1 MISFDELFAYRIYYQ
16 DVSFDEFYIIKKLKQ
31 LLIDDGME
39 EDEVNDH
46 LFNFYTHFGHTI
58 SLEEIK
64 SVNITPVVPSN
75 QNSLL
80 TSFFNFINNYNQNV
94 PEEEPIIENEPQD
107 ENNDNPIDEHND
119 NPNDLSEDTIEQD
132 NLTEEDDHLD
142 NLNELPNLEIPNLLN
157 LPNLEIPI
165 NNDNYPQTN
174 LNFGMMPPTLNINNT
189 EILFTPIN
197 NNNSGSSIVFEYS
210 NLVDNNNLL
219 GQLMN
224 QIINTTNLN
233 QPQEDINVTMDKE
246 DINNLEIL
254 RYNEEED
261 SNCSICLMDVVKDD
275 YYYKINCGHFFHR
288 KCLEKW
294 LEEYNYVCPVCRKEL
309 GKSKAHI
316 DSGDSSTRTSSSSEG
331 DFV

>member
-39 EDEVNDH
+39 EDGANDH

-64 SVNITPVVPSN
+64 SVNITPVVPLT
-75 QNSLL
+75 QNNFL
-80 TSFFNFINNYNQNV
+80 TSFFNYINNYNQNIDNQNANNQN
-94 PEEEPIIENEPQD
+94 EDSGEPIEED
-107 ENNDNPIDEHND
+107 EHIDEHIDEHLDNPSDLSEESIEEEYHQD
-119 NPNDLSEDTIEQD
+119 NPNELP
-132 NLTEEDDHLD
+132 
-142 NLNELPNLEIPNLLN
+142 ELPNLEIPNLIN
-157 LPNLEIPI
+157 LPNLEIP
-165 NNDNYPQTN
+165 NNTDNYPQMN
-174 LNFGMMPPTLNINNT
+174 LNFGMMPPTLNNT
-189 EILFTPIN
+189 EILFTPI

-210 NLVDNNNLL
+210 NLIDNNNLL

-224 QIINTTNLN
+224 QIINTTNVN

-254 RYNEEED
+254 RYNEEEN

-316 DSGDSSTRTSSSSEG
+316 GSGDNSNRSSSSSEG

>member
-39 EDEVNDH
+39 EGGANDH

-64 SVNITPVVPSN
+64 SVNITPTVPLT
-75 QNSLL
+75 QNNFL
-80 TSFFNFINNYNQNV
+80 TSFFNYINNYNQNIDNQNIDNQNDNNQNEDSGESI
-94 PEEEPIIENEPQD
+94 EEEDTQN
-107 ENNDNPIDEHND
+107 
-119 NPNDLSEDTIEQD
+119 NPNDLSEESM
-132 NLTEEDDHLD
+132 EEDDHQD
-142 NLNELPNLEIPNLLN
+142 NLNELPELLNLEIPNLINLPNLEIPNN
-157 LPNLEIPI
+157 TN
-165 NNDNYPQTN
+165 NYPQMN

-197 NNNSGSSIVFEYS
+197 NNLETNVIFEYN
-210 NLVDNNNLL
+210 NLVNNNNLL

-224 QIINTTNLN
+224 QIINTTNVN
-233 QPQEDINVTMDKE
+233 QPHEDINVTMDKE

-254 RYNEEED
+254 RYNEEEN

-316 DSGDSSTRTSSSSEG
+316 GSGDNSNRSSSSSEG

>member
-39 EDEVNDH
+39 EGGANDH

-64 SVNITPVVPSN
+64 SVNITPVVPLT
-75 QNSLL
+75 QNNFL
-80 TSFFNFINNYNQNV
+80 TSFFNYNQNIDNQNDNNQNDNNQNDNNQNDNNQNEYSGDQI
-94 PEEEPIIENEPQD
+94 EEED
-107 ENNDNPIDEHND
+107 EHHDNPN
-119 NPNDLSEDTIEQD
+119 NPNDLSEESMEEEDHQD
-132 NLTEEDDHLD
+132 NPNELP
-142 NLNELPNLEIPNLLN
+142 ELPNLEIPNN
-157 LPNLEIPI
+157 TE
-165 NNDNYPQTN
+165 NYPQMN
-174 LNFGMMPPTLNINNT
+174 LNFGMMPPTLNNT
-189 EILFTPIN
+189 EILFTPI

-224 QIINTTNLN
+224 QIINTTNVN

-261 SNCSICLMDVVKDD
+261 SNCSICLMDLVKDD

-316 DSGDSSTRTSSSSEG
+316 GSGDNSNRNSSSSEG